1 MVVSLHFFDN
11 VRHSNSRLMPAFSAN
26 LMMPAQQSAIKHNAA
41 QNHLHQ
47 FPARHQL
54 VSEKGGGEYEQI
66 NTPVHPKGEEFASYH
81 AGETELD
88 CE

>member
-11 VRHSNSRLMPAFSAN
+11 VRHSNSRLMPAFSAY

-41 QNHLHQ
+41 QNHLHP
-47 FPARHQL
+47 FSAGHQL
-54 VSEKGGGEYEQI
+54 VSERGGGEYEQI
-66 NTPVHPKGEEFASYH
+66 NPSAHPEGVVFASYH
-81 AGETELD
+81 AGKTELD

>member
-1 MVVSLHFFDN
+1 
-11 VRHSNSRLMPAFSAN
+11 
-26 LMMPAQQSAIKHNAA
+26 MMPAQQSAIKHNAA